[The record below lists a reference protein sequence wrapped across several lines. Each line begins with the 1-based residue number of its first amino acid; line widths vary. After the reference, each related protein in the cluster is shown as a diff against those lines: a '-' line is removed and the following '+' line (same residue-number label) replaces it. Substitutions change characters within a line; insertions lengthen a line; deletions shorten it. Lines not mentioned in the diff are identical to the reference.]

1 VRERLPTL
9 KENRKLIKLKED
21 INGVTEETLEDKS
34 DITDINNLIYA
45 AATIATQKMNQPSKR
60 SNKRRNENFGK

>member
-1 VRERLPTL
+1 MSESERLPTL

-21 INGVTEETLEDKS
+21 INGVNEELLEDKL

-45 AATIATQKMNQPSKR
+45 AATIMTQKMNQPSKR
-60 SNKRRNENFGK
+60 SNKRK